1 MADVTITPQEL
12 SVSGITPS
20 YTDVSAITDDF
31 YLANNG
37 HTILHV
43 KNDSAGSINV
53 TITGQNNCDQGFTHD
68 ETIAVGA
75 GVEKIIGVFS
85 VARFNDNSNGKVLI
99 NFDTATDVS
108 YTAYKGV

>member
-12 SVSGITPS
+12 AVTGITPS
-20 YTDVSAITDDF
+20 FTAVSAIADDF
-31 YLANNG
+31 YLSNNG
-37 HTILHV
+37 HTLLHV
-43 KNDSAGSINV
+43 KNESAGSINV
-53 TITGQNNCDQGFTHD
+53 TVTGENECNQGYTHD

-85 VARFNDNSNGKVLI
+85 IARFNDNATGKVKI